1 MQIKRFEA
9 QNMTEALRMV
19 KREFGA
25 DAVILS
31 AKTLKQ
37 GRRIFGST
45 KKALVEITAATD
57 RKDNLTDKTLFNE
70 GNYRKKTTIDYRDR
84 QDITDIQ
91 SSLKKKSI
99 SELIQDP
106 FRVLKKRTSHKE
118 IKVDTRRERDRQL
131 TVLTG
136 KFIAQGMDEDLALE
150 LAGEIN
156 ESLPLNKI
164 ASDVDLK
171 EYLSDF
177 FDRKN
182 FLSKPMA
189 LAEGEKKI
197 VALVGP
203 TGVGKTTT
211 IAKLAAVYA
220 VKMNKRVAL
229 ITLDNYRIGTI
240 EQLGIYARIIGI
252 PMESV
257 SCGDELMNALNS
269 FNDYDLILI
278 DTPGIGRSEKD
289 KLKELKNSFKN
300 IDFAAIYLALSSS
313 TQTSDL
319 IDIVESFDAISIHAS
334 IFTKL
339 DESVFHGNIL
349 NLLFFKKIPVA
360 YFTTGQQVPEHICA
374 ASTDLLA
381 DFILNKEKCGICLT
395 DQEEGN
401 AGRQAAEV
409 LPVQDYD
416 GYYVANKNSDI
427 FHRPECKSVGKIK
440 HNNIIFF
447 KSLKEAESKNFY
459 PCRMCI
465 PEIAENY
472 NALYE
477 SMDKNITGGSLK

>member
-31 AKTLKQ
+31 AKNLQ
-37 GRRIFGST
+37 HGRRIFGSN

-70 GNYRKKTTIDYRDR
+70 GNYRKKTKIDYRDR
-84 QDITDIQ
+84 PDMTDVQ

-99 SELIQDP
+99 SEFIQDP
-106 FRVLKKRTSHKE
+106 FRVLQKRISHKE

-136 KFIAQGMDEDLALE
+136 KFMAQGMNEELSLA

-156 ESLPLNKI
+156 ENLPLNKI

-182 FLSKPMA
+182 FLSKPIT
-189 LAEGEKKI
+189 LAEREKKI
-197 VALVGP
+197 IALVGP

-211 IAKLAAVYA
+211 IAKLAAIYT

-229 ITLDNYRIGTI
+229 ITLDNYRIGAI
-240 EQLGIYARIIGI
+240 EQLGIYAKIIGI

-257 SCGDELMNALNS
+257 SCRDELMNALNS
-269 FNDYDLILI
+269 FKKYDLILI

-313 TQTSDL
+313 TQTADL
-319 IDIVESFDAISIHAS
+319 IDIVDSFDAIPINSY

-339 DESVFHGNIL
+339 DESVLRGNIL

-374 ASTDLLA
+374 ASIDLLA
-381 DFILNKEKCGICLT
+381 DFLLNKEKGGIRLT

-409 LPVQDYD
+409 LPVHDYD
-416 GYYVANKNSDI
+416 EYYVANNNSDI
-427 FHRPECKSVGKIK
+427 FHRPECKIVGKIK

-465 PEIAENY
+465 PEIAKNY

-477 SMDKNITGGSLK
+477 PMDKNITGGSLK

>member
-31 AKTLKQ
+31 AKTLRQ

-45 KKALVEITAATD
+45 KKPLVQITAAID
-57 RKDNLTDKTLFNE
+57 RKENITNKTLLS
-70 GNYRKKTTIDYRDR
+70 GDNYRRKTTIDYRDR
-84 QDITDIQ
+84 PDIADLQ
-91 SSLKKKSI
+91 FPFKKKNI

-106 FRVLKKRTSHKE
+106 FRMLKKRTLRKE
-118 IKVDTRRERDRQL
+118 IKVDTRLERDRQL

-136 KFIAQGMDEDLALE
+136 KFMAQGMDEELALE
-150 LAGEIN
+150 LSGEIN
-156 ESLPLNKI
+156 KNLSLDKI

-171 EYLSDF
+171 EYLSEF
-177 FDRKN
+177 FVRKN
-182 FLSKPMA
+182 FFSKPVA
-189 LAEGEKKI
+189 RGEGKKKI
-197 VALVGP
+197 IALVGP
-203 TGVGKTTT
+203 TGVGKTAT
-211 IAKLAAVYA
+211 IAKLAAVYS

-229 ITLDNYRIGTI
+229 ITLDNYRIGAI

-257 SCGDELMNALNS
+257 SCRDELMNALNS
-269 FNDYDLILI
+269 FKDYDFILI

-289 KLKELKNSFKN
+289 KLKELKNTFKN

-313 TQTSDL
+313 TQTTDL
-319 IDIVESFDAISIHAS
+319 IDIVESFDALPIHAF

-339 DESVFHGNIL
+339 DESVLRGNIL

-381 DFILNKEKCGICLT
+381 DFILNKKKIGIRLT

-401 AGRQAAEV
+401 AGRPSAEV
-409 LPVQDYD
+409 FPAQDCD
-416 GYYVANKNSDI
+416 EYYVANKNSDI
-427 FHRPECKSVGKIK
+427 FHRPECKFVGNIK
-440 HNNIIFF
+440 YNNIIFF
-447 KSLKEAESKNFY
+447 KSLKEAERKNFY

-465 PEIAENY
+465 SEIAENY

-477 SMDKNITGGSLK
+477 SMDKNVTGGSLK